1 MHEMVVVDFVCNV
14 RECIVSV
21 LPFSWIAEVHYDEG
35 IGFIR
40 RKGVDKKKRE
50 MIGKKK
56 ITRKES
62 KNLAKKEPTVNQRP
76 TEGYVGNEEDWSTL
90 PQKKMPSFS
99 CRRNEIQF
107 HTHSHFS

>member
-50 MIGKKK
+50 MIGALENGRREEKDNKKG
-56 ITRKES
+56 E
-62 KNLAKKEPTVNQRP
+62 
-76 TEGYVGNEEDWSTL
+76 
-90 PQKKMPSFS
+90 
-99 CRRNEIQF
+99 
-107 HTHSHFS
+107 